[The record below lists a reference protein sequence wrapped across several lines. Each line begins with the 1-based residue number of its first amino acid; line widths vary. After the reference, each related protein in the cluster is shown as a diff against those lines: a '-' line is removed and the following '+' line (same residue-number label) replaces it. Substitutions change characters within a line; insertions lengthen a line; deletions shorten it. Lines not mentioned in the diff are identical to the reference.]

1 MSYIAGGKTEVN
13 TQKHI
18 ARSSNV
24 APVAPG
30 TNLNG
35 I

>member
-1 MSYIAGGKTEVN
+1 MNNIAGGKTEVN

-18 ARSSNV
+18 ARSSTV
-24 APVAPG
+24 ATG